1 MTAISSLKLYATHPH
16 PCSYL
21 ADREATTLFVDPK
34 ADIDAEAYAQLSEQ
48 GFRRSGH
55 FIYRPHCA
63 RCSACVPA
71 RIPVAHFRPDRRQK
85 RIARA
90 NSDLDVLMEPSIAGE
105 EFYALYARY
114 ISERHADG
122 DMYPPTRE
130 QYDSFL
136 SREWGTRYC
145 CFRKDEQLLAVA
157 VIDQMPN
164 GLSAVYTFYDPDF
177 PKRSL
182 GTNAVL
188 WQVEMARALG
198 LPHVY
203 LGYWIREC
211 PKMAYKTGFR
221 PLELRLGER
230 WISVA

>member
-63 RCSACVPA
+63 SCSACVPA